1 MKKGIAVLILMLS
14 IGQLCHARDDLTL
27 QANRDMLEKMPL
39 LTLQPMLDFC
49 RDKQPQLNAELEQA
63 YAGAQAKVLK
73 AAKEGGI
80 SVRKQGIAIL
90 QEEELNSPIEADF
103 KQQFQEMLEKMSRS
117 LQQVDAAAYCPVLI
131 QRMQH
136 FDQQAFQKSVE
147 MKYKEIL
154 NQAEALKKAAKPQ

>member
-1 MKKGIAVLILMLS
+1 
-14 IGQLCHARDDLTL
+14 
-27 QANRDMLEKMPL
+27 
-39 LTLQPMLDFC
+39 
-49 RDKQPQLNAELEQA
+49 
-63 YAGAQAKVLK
+63 
-73 AAKEGGI
+73 
-80 SVRKQGIAIL
+80 L
-90 QEEELNSPIEADF
+90 QEEALNSPIEADF

-147 MKYKEIL
+147 MKYKKIL